1 MQFSQGAPAPRLGLS
16 GAACLGVCLSGV
28 WVRVSG
34 VFGIGC
40 LGQGVWVRV
49 RAKVIRGPGVGVG
62 PVRRGQLGLGSGG
75 LGLGRGDVGLGPVGP
90 SLVRG

>member
-1 MQFSQGAPAPRLGLS
+1 MQFSQGAPAPRLGCLGQRVWVS
-16 GAACLGVCLSGV
+16 ACLVSGSGCLGCLGLGV

-34 VFGIGC
+34 SGSGP
-40 LGQGVWVRV
+40 
-49 RAKVIRGPGVGVG
+49 KVIRDPGVGVG

-90 SLVRG
+90 GLVRG